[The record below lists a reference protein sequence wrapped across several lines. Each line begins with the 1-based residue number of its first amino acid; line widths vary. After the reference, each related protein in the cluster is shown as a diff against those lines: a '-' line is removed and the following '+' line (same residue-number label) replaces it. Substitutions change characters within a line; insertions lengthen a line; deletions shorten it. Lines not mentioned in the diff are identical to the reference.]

1 MSQGDLVFDRADVTV
16 PVLALNRP
24 KRRNACTLAMW
35 RAFPEIFTE
44 LAEDATVRAV
54 IVTGKGGSFC
64 AGADISEF
72 DEARGN
78 AEDGVVYEAA
88 VERCYAAIRNL
99 PKPTIAAID
108 GYCVGGGVALA
119 AACDFRI
126 ADRTARFGIPAA
138 RLGIVYSEQEC
149 RALMALVGLTRAK
162 EMLFSGAQLDA
173 ARAREI
179 GFVDRLADGDALAAA
194 RAFARPMADNA
205 PLSIAG
211 AKLILNALAAG
222 EAETRRD
229 AFEAAIVAA
238 MESEDYREG
247 IRAFAEKRPPAFTGK

>member
-1 MSQGDLVFDRADVTV
+1 MPQDDLVLDRTDPTV

-24 KRRNACTLAMW
+24 QRRNACTLAMW
-35 RAFPEIFTE
+35 RAIPGIFDE
-44 LAEDATVRAV
+44 FAGDAGVRAV
-54 IVTGKGGSFC
+54 IVTGNGGSFC

-72 DEARGN
+72 EEVRGN

-88 VERCYAAIRNL
+88 VGRCYDAVRNL
-99 PKPTIAAID
+99 PKPTLAAID

-126 ADRTARFGIPAA
+126 AGRDARFGVPAA

-149 RALMALVGLTRAK
+149 RALMSLVGLTRAK
-162 EMLFSGAQLDA
+162 EILFSGAQFDA
-173 ARAREI
+173 ARAQEI
-179 GFVDRLADGDALAAA
+179 GFVDRLAGGDALAAA

-222 EAETRRD
+222 EAETRREQ
-229 AFEAAIVAA
+229 FEAAIVAA

-247 IRAFAEKRPPAFTGK
+247 IRAFAEKRPPAFAGK